1 VIIRTVDPAATAG
14 IAQRSNRSPVTEA
27 ETSMIAHDRP
37 RHQRRLLVIAALIGV
52 LVLLI
57 PVGLVERRLRPA
69 RVPLT
74 DDPEAHGLSVEVI
87 AFPSLA
93 DGVTLRGWYLP
104 APRPSGRT
112 IVISPGIDANREVD
126 GITLALAPALLS
138 AGWDVLA
145 FDLRG
150 EGQSDG
156 ATQTF
161 GWSER
166 WDVLGAVAEARR
178 RGAERV
184 VGLGFSMGGAAT
196 IMAAAGSPTIDAVI
210 ADSAYARLDAAL
222 RHELEGNLH
231 LPGPR
236 TGRSRSRPAGSSA
249 GRAARM
255 PCAGPSMGRATPR
268 PTARTRPSTRRA
280 SSTSSPLSP
289 EDPAARR
296 RPRPDASCYT
306 D

>member
-1 VIIRTVDPAATAG
+1 
-14 IAQRSNRSPVTEA
+14 
-27 ETSMIAHDRP
+27 MIAHDRS
-37 RHQRRLLVIAALIGV
+37 RHPRRLVVIAALIGV

-74 DDPEAHGLSVEVI
+74 DDPEAHGLAVEVI

-178 RGAERV
+178 RGAECV

-231 LPGPR
+231 LPGPV
-236 TGRSRSRPAGSSA
+236 
-249 GRAARM
+249 
-255 PCAGPSMGRATPR
+255 
-268 PTARTRPSTRRA
+268 A
-280 SSTSSPLSP
+280 SSVLWLFPILGGP
-289 EDPAARR
+289 DPAAVAPVERIR
-296 RPRPDASCYT
+296 DLAQRPVLLIHGTEDRTVPLEACRELARAGGANAVCWTVDGAGHTQAYRTDPAEYTARILDFLASVP
-306 D
+306 